1 MYKSF
6 ITFISISALA
16 SLSLTGCMNL
26 RTGPQPQ
33 DANAISASKT
43 APTNTDLEEA
53 IQRDI
58 ANWRLSSPKGNNAAE
73 KLVTLRKQNPY
84 NNEIANIES
93 QIAQRYI
100 QLANKTLAKQKT
112 PNQTS
117 LDKALSFINKARSI
131 TPTSSLLDK
140 KEKQINELI
149 SINSQKKQLQAAKAK
164 AKKKKLAEQKKREAQ
179 LALDAEKTKQ
189 MAMENDLINSTS
201 NNKALDPNQP
211 PSSLAMKKPSS
222 TPISTDDLLMFKQTD
237 VDNQSLTLG
246 LELENLSRRIV
257 DRNASVIVH
266 ANSKEDFR
274 WINGSLKTY
283 IYLLDSNFHL
293 SSSSKIGPQEHPSIE
308 LIQ

>member
-6 ITFISISALA
+6 ITFISISALTA
-16 SLSLTGCMNL
+16 LSLTGCMNL

-33 DANAISASKT
+33 EANTLVT
-43 APTNTDLEEA
+43 APPSTTDLEEA

-58 ANWRLSSPKGNNAAE
+58 ANWRLSSPKDNNAAE
-73 KLVTLRKQNPY
+73 KLAILKELNPT
-84 NNEIANIES
+84 NIEILKIES

-100 QLANKTLAKQKT
+100 QLANKALAKQKVPSRAT
-112 PNQTS
+112 LN
-117 LDKALSFINKARSI
+117 KALSYIKKARTI
-131 TPTSSLLDK
+131 TPTSMLLNK

-149 SINSQKKQLQAAKAK
+149 SINTKKKQLQEAKAK
-164 AKKKKLAEQKKREAQ
+164 AKKEKLAEQKKRDAK
-179 LALDAEKTKQ
+179 LALEAEKAKQ
-189 MAMENDLINSTS
+189 MAMENDLISSTS
-201 NNKALDPNQP
+201 NNMALNPNSP
-211 PSSLAMKKPSS
+211 PSSLTMRKPAANIPASS
-222 TPISTDDLLMFKQTD
+222 DNLLMFKQTD

-246 LELENLSRRIV
+246 LELENFSRRIV
-257 DRNASVIVH
+257 NRNASVVVH
-266 ANSKEDFR
+266 ANSEEDFR

>member
-33 DANAISASKT
+33 DPNA
-43 APTNTDLEEA
+43 APTTTPINTDLEEA
-53 IQRDI
+53 IQQDI

-73 KLVTLRKQNPY
+73 KLVILRKQDPY
-84 NNEIANIES
+84 NSEIFNIES

-100 QLANKTLAKQKT
+100 QLANKTLAKQKK
-112 PNQTS
+112 PNRTA
-117 LDKALSFINKARSI
+117 LNKALSFINKARTI

-149 SINSQKKQLQAAKAK
+149 NINIQKKQLQAAKAK
-164 AKKKKLAEQKKREAQ
+164 AKKKNLAEQKKREAQ
-179 LALDAEKTKQ
+179 LALKAEKAKQ
-189 MAMENDLINSTS
+189 TAMENKLL
-201 NNKALDPNQP
+201 NNNANELAFDPSKP
-211 PSSLAMKKPSS
+211 PTSLAMSKAAINAPV
-222 TPISTDDLLMFKQTD
+222 STDNLLMFKQSD

-266 ANSKEDFR
+266 ANSEEDFR

-283 IYLLDSNFHL
+283 IYLLTSKFHL
-293 SSSSKIGPQEHPSIE
+293 NSTAKIGPQEHPSIE

>member
-16 SLSLTGCMNL
+16 TLSLTGCMNL
-26 RTGPQPQ
+26 RTGPQLQ
-33 DANAISASKT
+33 ETNTVDT
-43 APTNTDLEEA
+43 APPSTTDLEEA

-58 ANWRLSSPKGNNAAE
+58 ANWRLSSPKDNNAAE
-73 KLVTLRKQNPY
+73 KLVILKELNPTNIEILR
-84 NNEIANIES
+84 IES

-100 QLANKTLAKQKT
+100 QLANKALAKQKVPSRT
-112 PNQTS
+112 TLN
-117 LDKALSFINKARSI
+117 KALSYIKKARTI
-131 TPTSSLLDK
+131 TPTSTLLNK

-149 SINSQKKQLQAAKAK
+149 SINTKKKRLQEAKAK
-164 AKKKKLAEQKKREAQ
+164 AKKKKLAEQKKRDAKLALEAEKAKQ
-179 LALDAEKTKQ
+179 TAMENELINSANNMALDA
-189 MAMENDLINSTS
+189 
-201 NNKALDPNQP
+201 NNP
-211 PSSLAMKKPSS
+211 PSSLAMRKPVANTPASS
-222 TPISTDDLLMFKQTD
+222 DDLLMFKQVD

-257 DRNASVIVH
+257 NRNAGVIVH
-266 ANSKEDFR
+266 ANSEEDFR

-293 SSSSKIGPQEHPSIE
+293 NSTSKIGPQEHPSIE

>member
-16 SLSLTGCMNL
+16 ALSLTGCMNL

-33 DANAISASKT
+33 DASTIAT
-43 APTNTDLEEA
+43 APPSTTDLEEA

-58 ANWRLSSPKGNNAAE
+58 ANWRLSSPKDNNAAE
-73 KLVTLRKQNPY
+73 KLAILKELNPT
-84 NNEIANIES
+84 NIEILKIES

-100 QLANKTLAKQKT
+100 QLANKALAKQKVPSRAT
-112 PNQTS
+112 LN
-117 LDKALSFINKARSI
+117 KALSYIKKARTI
-131 TPTSSLLDK
+131 TPTSMLLNK

-149 SINSQKKQLQAAKAK
+149 SINTKKKQLQEG
-164 AKKKKLAEQKKREAQ
+164 KKRILAEQKKRDAK
-179 LALDAEKTKQ
+179 LALEAEKAKQ
-189 MAMENDLINSTS
+189 MAMENDLISSTS
-201 NNKALDPNQP
+201 NNMALNPNSP
-211 PSSLAMKKPSS
+211 PSSLTMRKPAANIPASS
-222 TPISTDDLLMFKQTD
+222 DNLLMFKQSD

-257 DRNASVIVH
+257 NRNASVVVH
-266 ANSKEDFR
+266 ANSEEDFR